1 MWCHVLFVLPILGL
15 GLFTVLPFWT
25 ALPFYGLIVAAS
37 VLLIAPGI
45 KALRAPVQTGREAMI
60 GAEGRV
66 VREITSEG
74 LIQVRN
80 ELWRASSDEPIPV
93 GERVIVIELQGLKA
107 VVRRKG
113 G

>member
-1 MWCHVLFVLPILGL
+1 MNSTPRV
-15 GLFTVLPFWT
+15 FW
-25 ALPFYGLIVAAS
+25 
-37 VLLIAPGI
+37 
-45 KALRAPVQTGREAMI
+45 REAVI

-80 ELWRASSDEPIPV
+80 ELWTATSEEPIPV
-93 GERVIVIELQGLKA
+93 GERVIVIELYGLKA
-107 VVRRKG
+107 VVRKKG